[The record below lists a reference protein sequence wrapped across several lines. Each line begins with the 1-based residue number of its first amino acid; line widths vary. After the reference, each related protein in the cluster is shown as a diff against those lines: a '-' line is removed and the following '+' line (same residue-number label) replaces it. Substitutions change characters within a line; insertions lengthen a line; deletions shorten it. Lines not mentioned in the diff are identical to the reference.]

1 MNGARVLNSR
11 RVPALAILLA
21 VLVGG
26 AALYV
31 ARAEQPV
38 AVVPVTS
45 SPLPAAAPTVA
56 RAASPMRSS
65 AAAAP
70 SCTNPEM
77 TTRAVIERYFDL
89 STSNSVQAVID
100 CFAVSWREKNATGP
114 NGNTF
119 TDAAARWSHAGP
131 ASDLVITLQDGTN
144 GCDRY
149 FVAAKMADGFPIGQG
164 GSAFITIGPAGGT
177 PRIFEIGTALA
188 NAQLA
193 TTTCR

>member
-65 AAAAP
+65 AAAA